1 MLDTIHN
8 TLAGRVTVEGD
19 VHDIIRRLE
28 HGDPTLGWPGDPDLR
43 LVANIETRE
52 FEVWGRDAHGDPYI
66 AVTWPRCDASLIAE
80 LVRSDNRLSNPLDRV
95 AVRETARVA
104 AEEAAEE
111 DRLTELADRLQ
122 FGLMKDIGH
131 RHGGLTR
138 RIH

>member
-19 VHDIIRRLE
+19 VHDIIRRIE
-28 HGDPTLGWPGDPDLR
+28 QGDPTMGWPGNPDLR
-43 LVANIETRE
+43 LVANVETRE
-52 FEVWGRDAHGDPYI
+52 FEVWDRDAHGDPYI

-80 LVRSDNRLSNPLDRV
+80 LVRADNRLSNPLERV

>member
-19 VHDIIRRLE
+19 VHDIIRRIE
-28 HGDPTLGWPGDPDLR
+28 QGDPVMGWPGDPDLR
-43 LVANIETRE
+43 LVANVETRE
-52 FEVWGRDAHGDPYI
+52 FEVWARDAHGDPYI

-80 LVRSDNRLSNPLDRV
+80 LVRADNRLSNPLERV